1 MAMTAIEEIAKKQ
14 LKTLLAKQGYKAYA
28 KLLDMFDVN
37 LTEDPGVVA
46 YMEPNK
52 ARIVINR
59 NLRIDQVSV
68 IVRHE
73 ILHEFLEHH
82 LRLLKHLAQQANL
95 DYDKL
100 TDMDIKELEQKLY
113 SNQIFNIAADY
124 EISNRGYTAADKQ
137 IVKNLILNGRVVG
150 GLVTEEQHPDWVDL
164 SVEEM
169 YDRLNQQLTDEEKN
183 IANNSQQGGSP
194 SGSDSNQ
201 QSSSQTSNS
210 QQSGSQSGDTG
221 SNAADNQQGSSSQS
235 GNQSKRGKRNPQ
247 IGDKGSPDIQAKEEA
262 ERIKEAA
269 KAAEN
274 AAKEMQKGESDEAQ
288 DNADDLKDAAKKAKD
303 LVKDLKDVE
312 ADIEADK
319 ELQKRVAD
327 IKKAFADAATQAEL
341 ISEVDA
347 NIKQEKI
354 DAETK
359 AMLDY
364 INDDVRKFKNSLG
377 SFIKKATAEQKD
389 RTWRRPSR
397 RSTGDPGELLM
408 KGRSWV
414 KNKHIPVIN
423 VYFDQSAS
431 WSDDDIQVGIKALGV
446 LNNFR
451 DKGEIKLNVYF
462 FAEDVHENARDARAE
477 NGTNLRAVFDHIKK
491 TEPDNVVI
499 MSDRDGDYA
508 HLDDLTVPGAVWL
521 LFKNDR
527 SDNVIEHI
535 HGKTQTQV
543 YDIK

>member
-1 MAMTAIEEIAKKQ
+1 MTAIEEIAKKQ

-408 KGRSWV
+408 KGRS
-414 KNKHIPVIN
+414 
-423 VYFDQSAS
+423 
-431 WSDDDIQVGIKALGV
+431 
-446 LNNFR
+446 
-451 DKGEIKLNVYF
+451 
-462 FAEDVHENARDARAE
+462 
-477 NGTNLRAVFDHIKK
+477 
-491 TEPDNVVI
+491 
-499 MSDRDGDYA
+499 
-508 HLDDLTVPGAVWL
+508 
-521 LFKNDR
+521 
-527 SDNVIEHI
+527 
-535 HGKTQTQV
+535 
-543 YDIK
+543 